1 MHRENCDYAWFMQR
15 FNARACLT
23 LSKPTGPSELLT
35 IFEIA
40 MTAVTLAVRTSY
52 IYHEI
57 KKSICK

>member
-1 MHRENCDYAWFMQR
+1 MQR